1 MIIFTILLYNN
12 FYNYYIMKITKLVI
26 VHLFHILFVG
36 GLFLYLGIT
45 RNACPAWL
53 YTALIFLGIGIIIA
67 HGLKLLSNPR
77 SIISW
82 FHVLLVA
89 PLVIYIGY
97 KNNQTGLLFY
107 KLIFLEGI
115 LAICY
120 HSYALYNNM

>member
-12 FYNYYIMKITKLVI
+12 FYNYYIMKNTKLVI

-45 RNACPAWL
+45 KNACPTWL

-77 SIISW
+77 SLISW

-97 KNNQTGLLFY
+97 NNRHTDLVFY
-107 KLIFLEGI
+107 KLILLEGI
-115 LAICY
+115 LAIGY
-120 HSYALYNNM
+120 HSYALYNNI

>member
-1 MIIFTILLYNN
+1 
-12 FYNYYIMKITKLVI
+12 MKITKLVV
-26 VHLFHILFVG
+26 VHFFHILFVG
-36 GLFLYLGIT
+36 GLFLYLGI
-45 RNACPAWL
+45 NENSCPSWL
-53 YTALIFLGIGIIIA
+53 YTGLIFLGIGIIIA
-67 HGLKLLSNPR
+67 HGMKLFTNPY

-97 KNNQTGLLFY
+97 MNKQTSIIYY
-107 KLIFLEGI
+107 KLILLEGI

>member
-53 YTALIFLGIGIIIA
+53 YTALIF
-67 HGLKLLSNPR
+67 
-77 SIISW
+77 
-82 FHVLLVA
+82 
-89 PLVIYIGY
+89 
-97 KNNQTGLLFY
+97 
-107 KLIFLEGI
+107 
-115 LAICY
+115 
-120 HSYALYNNM
+120 